1 MRKFS
6 FCKKQIAYSKTSVQE
21 SIYLGKTQRGNK
33 KVEPTEKQVD
43 IRQTKGGKK
52 KTKVEEIMKIY
63 CNIG

>member
-6 FCKKQIAYSKTSVQE
+6 FRKKHITYSKTSVQE
-21 SIYLGKTQRGNK
+21 SIYLGKTHRGNK

-43 IRQTKGGKK
+43 IRQTKGGEK

-63 CNIG
+63 CNI